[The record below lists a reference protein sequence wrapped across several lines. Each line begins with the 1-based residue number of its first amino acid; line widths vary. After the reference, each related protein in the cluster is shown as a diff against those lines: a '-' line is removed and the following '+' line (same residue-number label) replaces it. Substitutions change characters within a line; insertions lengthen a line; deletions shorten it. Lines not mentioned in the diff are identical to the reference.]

1 MENLGD
7 AYGGRRWTG
16 RDPRRVVAGVGLSV
30 AGALAVVLAI
40 LLATTPL
47 ADVFGATDIRA
58 AEKLAGTVG
67 GLGIPAMFL
76 GVVAVLPSSRR
87 EQGGV
92 IAGAALCLGGLALFQ
107 VAYPYDWTTGPQ
119 TLAFETAILYFL
131 GACVAFWFVFT
142 AMASF
147 RRRNDPQGTV
157 RLELTHKGESKTVQ
171 VSPEEYRR
179 YTNAVRSDGGETE
192 RVIEELESR
201 FED

>member
-7 AYGGRRWTG
+7 AYGGRRWEG
-16 RDPRRVVAGVGLSV
+16 RDLRRVLAGVCLSV
-30 AGALAVVLAI
+30 VGALAVVLAI
-40 LLATTPL
+40 LIATTPL

-87 EQGGV
+87 EQVGV
-92 IAGAALCLGGLALFQ
+92 IAGAGLCLGGMALFQ
-107 VAYPYDWTTGPQ
+107 VAYPYDWTTGPR
-119 TLAFETAILYFL
+119 TLAFETTLLYFL
-131 GACVAFWFVFT
+131 GACVAFWFVFA

-157 RLELTHKGESKTVQ
+157 RIELTHKGESKTVQ

-192 RVIEELESR
+192 RVIEELQSR